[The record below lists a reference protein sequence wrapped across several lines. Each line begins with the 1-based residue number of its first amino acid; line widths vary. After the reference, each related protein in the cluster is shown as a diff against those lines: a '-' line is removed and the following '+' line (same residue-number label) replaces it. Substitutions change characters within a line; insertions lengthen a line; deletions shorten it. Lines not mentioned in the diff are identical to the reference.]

1 MENNV
6 VSYSLA
12 EERSGHV
19 VQNIENPVI
28 KKYIRVIRD
37 LVSPDFDW
45 HSLPSQSRTSTREYG
60 LQSRTDLAE
69 PVKFRNNSFNTKH
82 YPPKK
87 NKIIL
92 LNVLKACL
100 SNLRMF
106 HLGW

>member
-28 KKYIRVIRD
+28 NTIKKYIRD

-45 HSLPSQSRTSTREYG
+45 HSPPSQSRTSTREYG
-60 LQSRTDLAE
+60 LQSRTDLA
-69 PVKFRNNSFNTKH
+69 RAGR
-82 YPPKK
+82 
-87 NKIIL
+87 
-92 LNVLKACL
+92 ACQIQK
-100 SNLRMF
+100 
-106 HLGW
+106 